1 MIYLFR
7 LPPDLQQYFGK
18 DCQALEAT
26 IGGLASNKKLRIW
39 TTKKK
44 LETLSLT
51 KSDLSCIM
59 SFLSD
64 DAMGDAMGR
73 LLEWFQN
80 KASFFSDESMAS
92 VCRQNFE
99 PR

>member
-1 MIYLFR
+1 MIYLFH

-18 DCQALEAT
+18 DCQALAAT
-26 IGGLASNKKLRIW
+26 IGGLASNKKIRIW
-39 TTKKK
+39 TSKKK

-64 DAMGDAMGR
+64 DAMDR
-73 LLEWFQN
+73 LLDWFQS
-80 KASFFSDESMAS
+80 KVIFFSDENMAS
-92 VCRQNFE
+92 VCRRKFE